1 MNKSCTTGGCGRI
14 SAWGLF
20 APLACYL
27 SWNPNSL
34 TALQRKYMCQNFAP
48 ETSTSRTPVP
58 SFSVRPAGCLLTLF
72 QKQALSK
79 ELWRTG
85 FLDCPSN
92 CSMETPW
99 KDCQCLC
106 DAGKM
111 GNRSAAQV
119 LKESGVLDAVSYYD
133 ATGEMVSKFENEEV
147 RAVRCYYLVV
157 LCVEPDLIIC
167 ICFCALPFCRWK
179 YGCGW
184 SCRRVW

>member
-1 MNKSCTTGGCGRI
+1 MSKSCTTGGCGRI

-27 SWNPNSL
+27 SWNPNSFYVSKL
-34 TALQRKYMCQNFAP
+34 RPRNLNFAYP
-48 ETSTSRTPVP
+48 
-58 SFSVRPAGCLLTLF
+58 RPLLLRPPCCCLSTLF

-147 RAVRCYYLVV
+147 RAVLRCSVLLSCCVV
-157 LCVEPDLIIC
+157 
-167 ICFCALPFCRWK
+167 
-179 YGCGW
+179 
-184 SCRRVW
+184 RRT